1 MLRITDKGFQYT
13 PSFSTDLKKR
23 FAKLIREQK
32 AAAAEQ
38 QARAAQPSTVTTMK
52 RAAKNG

>member
-1 MLRITDKGFQYT
+1 MLRITDKGFVYT

-32 AAAAEQ
+32 AAQ
-38 QARAAQPSTVTTMK
+38 KARAAQPSVVPMK
-52 RAAKNG
+52 RAVK